1 MNLSEE
7 EKKKFMSMVPIES
20 YFQGKMFTEDLSNI
34 RSVEIHFNE
43 DHKSIKDIF
52 YLRAG
57 RRTIENLR
65 CILLSC
71 NNNDFDF
78 ISSIIDKIS
87 PKIEITY
94 SSDEC
99 ISYNLLRPEEVDVEC
114 YKHYTGVY
122 KTSLRVSD
130 AVFDLGYHG
139 SIISNKILEAL
150 CANDDE
156 KRKLLTAYVSHPETM
171 STEILDMIKPIY
183 NALPCGEKLLLEL
196 GCDV

>member
-20 YFQGKMFTEDLSNI
+20 HFQGKMFIEDLSNI

-43 DHKSIKDIF
+43 DHKSIGDIF

-65 CILLSC
+65 CILFC
-71 NNNDFDF
+71 NNNDSDF
-78 ISSIIDKIS
+78 ISSIIDRIS

-94 SSDEC
+94 SSDVC
-99 ISYNLLRPEEVDVEC
+99 ISYNLLRPEEVDVGC
-114 YKHYTGVY
+114 YKDYTGVY
-122 KTSLRVSD
+122 KTLLRVSD
-130 AVFDLGYHG
+130 SIFDLSYHG
-139 SIISNKILEAL
+139 SIISNRILEAL
-150 CANDDE
+150 CANDDK
-156 KRKLLTAYVSHPETM
+156 KRKLLIAYVSHPESM

-183 NALPCGEKLLLEL
+183 DALPCGEKLLLEL